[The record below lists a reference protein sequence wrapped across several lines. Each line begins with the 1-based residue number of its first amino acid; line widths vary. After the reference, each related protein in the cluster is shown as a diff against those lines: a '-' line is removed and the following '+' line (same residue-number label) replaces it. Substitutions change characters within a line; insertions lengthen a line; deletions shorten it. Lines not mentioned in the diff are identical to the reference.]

1 MSDQGKSFPEDSPI
15 FKVRPSSR
23 PSAEDPLVI
32 LDECLAS
39 LPDGDARL
47 ALLYKLRHLL
57 LQQGVSKQQQ
67 DTEFEKLKTV
77 VDKLTSPANR
87 VGTLL
92 GLPDEGG
99 ARILVGGGEYYANV
113 DPRLNAGEL
122 QVGAQ
127 VLVNEAYVVIR
138 GLGYEDN
145 GSILKVREVLE
156 DGRVR
161 IDQEPGRQDL
171 ILRRASELEEVTLH
185 PGDEV
190 RVDSAHRF
198 VIERLES
205 ARSHGHVLDEVPSVT
220 WDQIGGQH
228 QAIAAIRRAIEY
240 PLLHATTFQRYDFTQ
255 PKGFLLHGPPGCGK
269 TLIGQAT
276 AASLGNL
283 VSQKKNEAAQ
293 SGPSSFQSGS
303 HTEITEGVFLHIK
316 GPEILNMWVGESERM
331 LRDLFSRARQR
342 RQEGFLPF
350 IFIDEAES
358 ILGTRRALRS
368 FNISNTLVPMFCAEL
383 DGIDSLRD
391 VVVILA
397 SNRPDL
403 IDPAVLR
410 AGRIDR
416 KIKVGRPGRQE
427 AKDILRIYLTP
438 ELPLLAEPGTVPQ
451 DDPQAVCDRLIGQT
465 IEDVFHRT
473 DHNRVLSI
481 RLRNGRRTVL
491 YRSDLLSGAILAG
504 IVRRAKERAIER
516 TIQGSGEDP
525 QKPEGI
531 TASDLL
537 EAVKEEYREGE
548 IFPPDDSA
556 EEWLKLLDYNPDQVV
571 GISSFRHGKAQE
583 ERLLQQ
589 II

>member
-1 MSDQGKSFPEDSPI
+1 MSDQGKSFPEDPQN
-15 FKVRPSSR
+15 FKVRSSPR
-23 PSAEDPLVI
+23 PSADDPLVI

-39 LPDGDARL
+39 LPDGDARVD
-47 ALLYKLRHLL
+47 LLYKLRHLL

-67 DTEFEKLKTV
+67 DTELEKLKTV
-77 VDKLTSPANR
+77 VEQLTSPANR

-92 GLPDEGG
+92 ELPEEGG
-99 ARILVGGGEYYANV
+99 ARIMVGGGEYYANV
-113 DPRLNAGEL
+113 DPRLNPGEL
-122 QVGAQ
+122 ECGSQ

-145 GSILKVREVLE
+145 GPILKVREVLE

-161 IDQEPGRQDL
+161 IDQEPGRQDV
-171 ILRRASELEEVTLH
+171 ILRRTNQLEAVHLH

-190 RVDSAHRF
+190 RVDPTHRF

-220 WDQIGGQH
+220 WDQIGGQQ
-228 QAIAAIRRAIEY
+228 QAITAIRRAIEY
-240 PLLHATTFQRYDFTQ
+240 PLLHAAIFQRYDFTQ

-283 VSQKKNEAAQ
+283 VTQKENEVNQ
-293 SGPSSFQSGS
+293 GEGSDFPSGIQP
-303 HTEITEGVFLHIK
+303 EITEGVFLHIK

-342 RQEGFLPF
+342 RKEGLLPF

-427 AKDILRIYLTP
+427 AKEILRIYLRP
-438 ELPLLAEPGTVPQ
+438 ELPLLAEPETVPQ
-451 DDPQAVCDRLIGQT
+451 DDPQAVCDRLIAQT
-465 IEDVFHRT
+465 IRDVFQRT
-473 DHNRVLSI
+473 DDNRVLAI
-481 RLRNGRRTVL
+481 RLRNGRSTIL

-516 TIQGSGEDP
+516 TIQGTKGA
-525 QKPEGI
+525 PEGI
-531 TASDLL
+531 EASDLL

-571 GISSFRHGKAQE
+571 GISSFRQGKAQE

>member
-1 MSDQGKSFPEDSPI
+1 MSDQGKNFREDPSI
-15 FKVRPSSR
+15 QKLRHSSR
-23 PSAEDPLVI
+23 SSGDDPILI

-39 LPDGDARL
+39 LPDGDPKVP
-47 ALLYKLRHLL
+47 LLYKLRHLL

-67 DTEFEKLKTV
+67 ETEIEKLKSV
-77 VDKLTSPANR
+77 VEKLTSPANR
-87 VGTLL
+87 VGTLWE
-92 GLPDEGG
+92 LPEGGG
-99 ARILVGGGEYYANV
+99 ARIMVGGSEYFANI
-113 DPRLNAGEL
+113 DPRMNPEEL
-122 QVGAQ
+122 QLGSQ

-145 GSILKVREVLE
+145 GPILKVREVLE
-156 DGRVR
+156 DGRIR

-171 ILRRASELEEVTLH
+171 ILRRAGGLRDVQLN

-190 RVDSAHRF
+190 RVETTHRF
-198 VIERLES
+198 VIERVK
-205 ARSHGHVLDEVPSVT
+205 ATRQTGHMLDELPSVT
-220 WDQIGGQH
+220 WGQIGGQKE
-228 QAIAAIRRAIEY
+228 AIAAIRRAIEY
-240 PLLHATTFQRYDFTQ
+240 PLLHAATFERYDFTQ

-269 TLIGQAT
+269 TLIGQST

-283 VSQKKNEAAQ
+283 VSQNKIDGEKQ
-293 SGPSSFQSGS
+293 KGSDLPSGGHP
-303 HTEITEGVFLHIK
+303 EIKEGVFLHIK

-368 FNISNTLVPMFCAEL
+368 YNISNTLVPMFCAEL

-427 AKDILRIYLTP
+427 SKDILRIYLKP
-438 ELPLLAEPGTVPQ
+438 DLPLLLDSQSGSP
-451 DDPQAVCDRLIGQT
+451 DNPQAVRDLLIDQT
-465 IEDVFHRT
+465 IDDLFQRIDE
-473 DHNRVLSI
+473 NRVLAI

-516 TIQGSGEDP
+516 SIQEGGELPHD
-525 QKPEGI
+525 PEGI
-531 TASDLL
+531 MVSDLL

-556 EEWLKLLDYNPDQVV
+556 EEWLKLLDYDPDQVV
-571 GISSFRHGKAQE
+571 GISSFRQGRAQE

>member
-1 MSDQGKSFPEDSPI
+1 MNDQRKSFSEDPPD
-15 FKVRPSSR
+15 FNVRASSR
-23 PSAEDPLVI
+23 SSADDPLVI

-39 LPDGDARL
+39 LPDGDAKV
-47 ALLYKLRHLL
+47 ASLYKLRHLL

-67 DTEFEKLKTV
+67 DTELEKLKTV
-77 VDKLTSPANR
+77 VETLTSPANR

-92 GLPDEGG
+92 ELSKEGG

-113 DPRLNAGEL
+113 DPRLNLGEL
-122 QVGAQ
+122 QLGAQ
-127 VLVNEAYVVIR
+127 ILVNEAYVVIR

-145 GSILKVREVLE
+145 GPILKVREVLE

-161 IDQEPGRQDL
+161 IDQEPGRQGL
-171 ILRRASELEEVTLH
+171 VLRRANHLENVPLH
-185 PGDEV
+185 SGDEV
-190 RVDSAHRF
+190 RVDPTHRF
-198 VIERLES
+198 IIERLEP
-205 ARSHGHVLDEVPSVT
+205 ARSHSHVLDEVPTVT
-220 WDQIGGQH
+220 WDHIGGQQ
-228 QAIAAIRRAIEY
+228 QAIASIRRAIEY
-240 PLLHATTFQRYDFTQ
+240 PLLHAKTFQRYDFTQ

-276 AASLGNL
+276 AASLGTL
-283 VSQKKNEAAQ
+283 VNQKKKEAVRKETENFPA
-293 SGPSSFQSGS
+293 GTE
-303 HTEITEGVFLHIK
+303 TEITSGVFLHIK
-316 GPEILNMWVGESERM
+316 GPEILNMWLGESERI
-331 LRDLFSRARQR
+331 LRDVFSRARQR
-342 RQEGFLPF
+342 RQEGLLPF

-427 AKDILRIYLTP
+427 AKDILRIYLKP
-438 ELPLLAEPGTVPQ
+438 ALPLIAEPGTAPQ
-451 DDPQAVCDRLIGQT
+451 DDPQAVCDHLIAQT
-465 IEDVFHRT
+465 IEEVFQRT
-473 DHNRVLSI
+473 DDNRVLSI
-481 RLRNGRRTVL
+481 RLRNGRRTIL
-491 YRSDLLSGAILAG
+491 YRSDLLSGAVLAG

-516 TIQGSGEDP
+516 TIEGSG
-525 QKPEGI
+525 KGTEGI
-531 TASDLL
+531 NSSDLI

-548 IFPPDDSA
+548 IFPPDESA
-556 EEWLKLLDYNPDQVV
+556 EEWLKLLDFNPDQVV
-571 GISSFRHGKAQE
+571 GISSFRQGKAQE

>member
-1 MSDQGKSFPEDSPI
+1 MSDQGKSFPDDPPI
-15 FKVRPSSR
+15 VKVRTSSR
-23 PSAEDPLVI
+23 PSADDPIVI

-39 LPDGDARL
+39 LSDGDARVP
-47 ALLYKLRHLL
+47 LLYKLRHLL

-67 DTEFEKLKTV
+67 NTELEKLKTV
-77 VDKLTSPANR
+77 VEKLTSPANR

-92 GLPDEGG
+92 ELPEEGG

-113 DPRLNAGEL
+113 DPRLDSGEL
-122 QVGAQ
+122 QLGTQ
-127 VLVNEAYVVIR
+127 ILVNEAYVVIR

-145 GSILKVREVLE
+145 GPILKVREVLE

-171 ILRRASELEEVTLH
+171 ILRRASQLEEVHLN
-185 PGDEV
+185 PGDEI
-190 RVDSAHRF
+190 RVDPTHRF
-198 VIERLES
+198 VIERLEP

-220 WDQIGGQH
+220 WDQIGGQQ

-240 PLLHATTFQRYDFTQ
+240 PLLHAATFQRYDFTQ

-283 VSQKKNEAAQ
+283 VSQKKNEAANRGASDFP
-293 SGPSSFQSGS
+293 SGTQ
-303 HTEITEGVFLHIK
+303 TEITSGVFLHIK

-342 RQEGFLPF
+342 RKEGLLPF

-391 VVVILA
+391 VVVILS

-427 AKDILRIYLTP
+427 AKDIFRIYLRP

-451 DDPQAVCDRLIGQT
+451 DDPQAICDRLIAQT
-465 IEDVFHRT
+465 LEDVFQRT
-473 DHNRVLSI
+473 D
-481 RLRNGRRTVL
+481 
-491 YRSDLLSGAILAG
+491 
-504 IVRRAKERAIER
+504 
-516 TIQGSGEDP
+516 
-525 QKPEGI
+525 
-531 TASDLL
+531 
-537 EAVKEEYREGE
+537 
-548 IFPPDDSA
+548 
-556 EEWLKLLDYNPDQVV
+556 
-571 GISSFRHGKAQE
+571 
-583 ERLLQQ
+583 
-589 II
+589 